1 MTIKEK
7 TGRRIG
13 DLLAEGESPD
23 GLYAALR
30 AAFERDR
37 KAVATAAQATAL
49 RNQWLGRRSGLL
61 AAANERWLR
70 AAPRELKPTVGRL
83 QNLLRRDLQKAVKK
97 AAQKAAKSVPLTA
110 NWKGGKATGGDVIVT
125 VRDRDLTLPGPE
137 RTLGAVHPVRRA
149 LEEVLD
155 IFRPLGYC
163 VVEGPEIESF
173 FYNFEALNFPPDHP
187 AVDEMDTLFLGEKAL
202 LRTHTSPCQ
211 IRIMEAR
218 TPPLRY
224 VVHGKV
230 YRNDTPDATHSPMF
244 HQLEMFAV
252 DTDIT
257 LGDLKGTLEYFARRF
272 FGPQTEAR
280 FRPSYFPFT
289 EPSAEVDITCPFCSG
304 DGCRICKQTGFI
316 EVLGCGMIDPNVLR
330 NAGLDPERYQ
340 GFAAGFGLDRFAML
354 KYGIDDILKLYQGDV
369 RFLRQFR

>member
-1 MTIKEK
+1 MSIEAK
-7 TGRRIG
+7 TRRQIG
-13 DLLAEGESPD
+13 DLLTAGDTPD
-23 GLYAALR
+23 SLYAALR
-30 AAFERDR
+30 AAFEEDRD
-37 KAVATAAQATAL
+37 AATAAKRVEQL

-61 AAANERWLR
+61 AAANANWLKP
-70 AAPRELKPTVGRL
+70 APRELKPVIGRL
-83 QNLLRRDLQKAVKK
+83 QNLLRRDVQKAVKR
-97 AAQKAAKSVPLTA
+97 AARAAAAPAREERGL
-110 NWKGGKATGGDVIVT
+110 DV
-125 VRDRDLTLPGPE
+125 TLPGP
-137 RTLGAVHPVRRA
+137 RRALGAIHPVRRA

-155 IFRPLGYC
+155 ILRPLGYS
-163 VVEGPEIESF
+163 VTEGPEIESF

-187 AVDEMDTLFLGEKAL
+187 AVDEMDTLFLGDEVL

-211 IRIMEAR
+211 IRVMESHR
-218 TPPLRY
+218 PPLRH

-257 LGDLKGTLEYFARRF
+257 LGDLKGTLEHFARRF
-272 FGPQTEAR
+272 FGPRTKAR

-289 EPSAEVDITCPFCSG
+289 EPSAEVDVTCPFCAG
-304 DGCRICKQTGFI
+304 GGCRICKQTGFI

-330 NAGLDPERYQ
+330 NGGLDPDTYQ

-354 KYGIDDILKLYQGDV
+354 KYGIDDIMAMYHGDT